1 MAKQIDLSRT
11 QQYLEWLKTKLYL
24 NSNAQSAKNRIVK
37 RGEVY
42 NCSLGQGIGSE
53 ECKERPCVIIQ
64 NDTANTKSPNV
75 IVAPITHTASKLDVV
90 VPIANQCDAT
100 GKVILDGNVL
110 LGNIVCVSKARLGS
124 CVGSLSPEEMG
135 EVDKAISIS
144 IDIKRHY
151 DKLNNIHKDKLV
163 YIDKLKSKV
172 KVLEEENNNYKDK
185 IQELEELISKQKS
198 DNI

>member
-11 QQYLEWLKTKLYL
+11 QQYLEWLKIKLYL

-185 IQELEELISKQKS
+185 IQELEGLISKQKS